1 MGASYAKEADEVE
14 YSSTDEGFTKALRT
28 HLQILITYAKGAD
41 PALQRE
47 VAEKLANEA
56 VKPDRQEQ
64 IVELNGLQLLLPL
77 TQSRDIEVQRLAAH
91 ALANLSGKLKYEY
104 FLYCV
109 TPQCANDSAIYACPI
124 CVLENCSQG

>member
-104 FLYCV
+104 FLNLYH
-109 TPQCANDSAIYACPI
+109 TPMR
-124 CVLENCSQG
+124 